1 MNRVLLSA
9 LLLLT
14 AAQAFAA
21 VTAADAECFLRECVD
36 DLPGGRIVGLPRA
49 GGVPAS
55 IDWIENPTAAKGAER
70 YLGVEAFFE
79 EEPVDRGACV
89 VGLSSEGWKWDAA
102 AERLRKVAAGQAG
115 LWMPWLFVDGKF
127 VSLAL
132 VRPDA
137 PEVGP
142 IHLFARDVE
151 TGRLTDLG
159 AFGLPAGKT
168 AGTVSRD
175 LPEALRGRAFQ
186 FVLLAEAGAA
196 YDVADFTLSQT
207 RDPGRVGI
215 AKDLDPKDRPA
226 ALPAPLRLR
235 GSAIDGL
242 GYVSGELYLSVIDG
256 ETRTPFVVP
265 YTLLEPTPAR

>member
-1 MNRVLLSA
+1 MKRVVLSA
-9 LLLLT
+9 LFLLT

-21 VTAADAECFLRECVD
+21 LTAVDAECFLRECVD

-102 AERLRKVAAGQAG
+102 AKRLRKTASGKAG
-115 LWMPWLFVDGKF
+115 LWMPHLFVGGKF
-127 VSLAL
+127 VSLSLA
-132 VRPDA
+132 RPDA
-137 PEVGP
+137 QEVGP
-142 IHLFARDVE
+142 VYLFARDVE

-159 AFGLPAGKT
+159 TFGLSPDKSAET
-168 AGTVSRD
+168 IARD
-175 LPEALRGRAFQ
+175 LPEALRERPFQ
-186 FVLLAEAGAA
+186 FVLMAEAGAA
-196 YDVADFTLSQT
+196 YDVADFTLSRT

-215 AKDLDPKDRPA
+215 AKRLDPKDLPA
-226 ALPAPLRLR
+226 ALPASQRLR
-235 GSAIDGL
+235 SSAIDGL

-256 ETRTPFVVP
+256 ETSTPFVTP